1 LFRFVKA
8 TGWQSPGPEKN
19 MTDVRHSIE
28 KIAGCKVSVRR
39 GGAGQPL
46 LYLHGAG
53 GGSRWLPFMEAL
65 SQNFEVIV
73 PEHPG
78 FGPSDTP
85 EWLDNVGDLAYFYLD
100 FIEQMGLEQV
110 HLVGT
115 SLGGWIAAELAV
127 RNQSR
132 LRSLTLVAAAGIHVA
147 GVPKGDIF
155 LWSRQELARNLF
167 YNQELAEAMLRLE
180 LSPEEMDFQIK
191 NQLTM
196 AKLAWQPRMHNPH
209 LVKWLHRITV
219 PTLIVWGAEDKL
231 IPASYGPAF
240 RDLIPNAKLE
250 VLPHCGHL
258 PEIEKTAE
266 FVSMVTRFLQGAGR

>member
-1 LFRFVKA
+1 LFHFAKQLTSKA
-8 TGWQSPGPEKN
+8 RDPEKN
-19 MTDVRHSIE
+19 MTDVRHSTE
-28 KIAGCKVSVRR
+28 KVAGCNVSVRR
-39 GGAGQPL
+39 GGASQPL

-65 SQNFEVIV
+65 SRNFEVIV

-100 FIEQMGLEQV
+100 FIEQLGLEQV

-115 SLGGWIAAELAV
+115 SLGGWIAAEIAV

-132 LRSLTLVAAAGIHVA
+132 LHSLTLVAAAGIHVA

-155 LWSRQELARNLF
+155 LWSRQNLARNLF
-167 YNQELAEAMLRLE
+167 CNQELAEAMLRLE

-219 PTLIVWGAEDKL
+219 PTLIVWGAEDKV
-231 IPASYGPAF
+231 IPAQYGPAF

-250 VLPHCGHL
+250 VLPQCGHL
-258 PEIEKTAE
+258 PQIEKTAE
-266 FVSMVTRFLQGAGR
+266 FVSVVTRFLQGVGR